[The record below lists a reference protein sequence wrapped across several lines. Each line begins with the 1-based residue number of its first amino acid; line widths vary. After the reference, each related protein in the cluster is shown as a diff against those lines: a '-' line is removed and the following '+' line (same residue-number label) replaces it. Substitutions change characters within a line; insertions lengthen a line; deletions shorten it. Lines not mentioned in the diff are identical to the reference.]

1 MKRCPECDSVFPYT
15 DRFCELDGT
24 PLVASEPDSEQEVE
38 DVPPLRETDSTRQP
52 EESWKIL
59 AIVAVAGVAIGV
71 IGFLVYHAMTRQR
84 ATESVNASSSNSS
97 VVRQQ
102 GPFLTPVPSP
112 LASASPS
119 VESSPSPRETPS
131 ASALTSPAAVQFSS
145 NQVSTGG
152 DRKKS
157 GPVIIKLNDGASIQA
172 DEAWQT
178 AEGVWYRKG
187 GVVALLNP
195 KQIKAIE
202 KVAPATPQ
210 PSASQSPPP

>member
-1 MKRCPECDSVFPYT
+1 MKRCPKCDSVFPDT

-24 PLVASEPDSEQEVE
+24 PLVASDSEQEVE
-38 DVPPLRETDSTRQP
+38 DVPPMRETEATRQP

-71 IGFLVYHAMTRQR
+71 IVFLVYHAMTRQR
-84 ATESVNASSSNSS
+84 ATESVNVSSSNSS
-97 VVRQQ
+97 VMRQQ
-102 GPFLTPVPSP
+102 GPFLPSVPSP
-112 LASASPS
+112 VASASPS
-119 VESSPSPRETPS
+119 VESSPSPSATPS
-131 ASALTSPAAVQFSS
+131 ASALTSPASVQLSS

-152 DRKKS
+152 AGKKS
-157 GPVIIKLNDGASIQA
+157 GPVTIKLNDGASIQA

-187 GVVALLNP
+187 GVVALLDP
-195 KQIKAIE
+195 KQIKVIE

-210 PSASQSPPP
+210 PSASQSPRP